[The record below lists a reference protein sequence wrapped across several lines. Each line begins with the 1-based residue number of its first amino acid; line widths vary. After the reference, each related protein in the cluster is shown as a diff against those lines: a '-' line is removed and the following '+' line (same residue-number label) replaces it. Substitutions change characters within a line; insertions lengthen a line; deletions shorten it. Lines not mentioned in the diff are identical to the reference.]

1 MELAVKNLGVIA
13 EARIPFGDGLN
24 ALTGETGAGKTMV
37 VEALHLLLG
46 AKPDP
51 GRVRSGESEAVVEGL
66 FVVGD
71 DEWVLRR
78 VVPAEGRSKAYL
90 NGALSTS
97 AELSQL
103 GEGLLELHG
112 QHASQALL
120 QPHRQRD
127 ALDRYAKVDRNELV
141 AARRE
146 LRELEEHFAALG
158 GDERTRAREIDL
170 LTYQLAEIDAVE
182 PTEGEE
188 DSLEGEEERLAG
200 ALEHRRAGLA
210 ASDAL
215 SSDGAALDTV
225 AASLAKIASRRPY
238 EEIDARL
245 RSLHAELTDAAAE
258 LRDLAERIEPDEQR
272 LAQVRSRRQSLM
284 DLRRKYGSSI
294 GEVLDFAT
302 EARDRLAA
310 LSSHGETLQ
319 AAGQELERV
328 RGRLGEVG
336 AAIGL
341 ARRAAA
347 EDLADAV
354 AEGLRSLALPS
365 SRVVVEVSDTPDAPA
380 AGESVQFL
388 LATNPGTEVG
398 PLSRVAS
405 GGELSRVMLSLRLVL
420 SGGPPTMV
428 FDEIDAGIGGEAATA
443 VGRALADLAR
453 DRQVLVVT
461 HLPQVAAFADHQVG
475 VTKEVVGAT
484 THTTAM
490 PLQERERV
498 IELSRMLS
506 GSPDSAIARQ
516 HAEELLATAAGRRTQ
531 GAS

>member
-1 MELAVKNLGVIA
+1 MELAVRNLGVIA

-51 GRVRSGESEAVVEGL
+51 SRVRSGESEAVVEGL

-90 NGALSTS
+90 NGSLSTS
-97 AELSQL
+97 AELSAI
-103 GEGLLELHG
+103 GESLLELHG
-112 QHASQALL
+112 QHASLALL
-120 QPHRQRD
+120 QPHHQRD

-141 AARRE
+141 SARRE
-146 LRELEEHFAALG
+146 LRELEGHLEALG
-158 GDERTRAREIDL
+158 GDERSRAREIDL
-170 LTYQLAEIDAVE
+170 LTYQLAEIDAVG

-188 DSLEGEEERLAG
+188 EALEVEEERLAG
-200 ALEHRRAGLA
+200 ALEHRQAGLA
-210 ASDAL
+210 AADAL
-215 SSDGAALDTV
+215 SSDGSALDAV

-258 LRDLAERIEPDEQR
+258 LRDLAERIEPDEER
-272 LAQVRSRRQSLM
+272 LATVRSRRQALV

-294 GEVLDFAT
+294 GEVLGFAA
-302 EARDRLAA
+302 EARDRLAT
-310 LSSHGETLQ
+310 LSSHGVTLQ
-319 AAGQELERV
+319 AAEQAVALA

-336 AAIGL
+336 AAVGR
-341 ARRAAA
+341 ARRAGADA
-347 EDLADAV
+347 LADAI
-354 AEGLRSLALPS
+354 ADGLHALALPS

-380 AGESVQFL
+380 AGESVQIL

-428 FDEIDAGIGGEAATA
+428 FDEIDAGIGGEAAIA
-443 VGRALADLAR
+443 VGAALADLAR

-475 VTKEVVGAT
+475 VTKEVVGST
-484 THTTAM
+484 TNTTAS
-490 PLQERERV
+490 PLESHDRV

-516 HAEELLATAAGRRTQ
+516 HAEELLAAAAGRRTQ